1 MTPKQ
6 RLAKKKELETQK
18 NIEFATNAARNA
30 KGNYQKASEMKY
42 NQHLDYK
49 ALASNEH
56 RKGGQLH
63 EQELA
68 CPSTQTEI
76 GLRQPSK
83 DYEQLMR

>member
-42 NQHLDYK
+42 NQLY
-49 ALASNEH
+49 ASD
-56 RKGGQLH
+56 K
-63 EQELA
+63 
-68 CPSTQTEI
+68 
-76 GLRQPSK
+76 
-83 DYEQLMR
+83 